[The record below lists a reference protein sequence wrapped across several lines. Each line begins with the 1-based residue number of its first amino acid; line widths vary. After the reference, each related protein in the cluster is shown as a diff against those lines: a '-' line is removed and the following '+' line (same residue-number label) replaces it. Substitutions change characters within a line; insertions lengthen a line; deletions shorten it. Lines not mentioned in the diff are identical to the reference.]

1 MFCPKCGTKAEPGDR
16 FCGKCGF
23 PLGEAGDQQTQ
34 TGNDQAQQ
42 NGAWKNPMEGDGSWK
57 NPAEQTGGAWAN
69 QGGNWDTR
77 GSGEEYG
84 EPEYKEPKKP
94 KWWLF
99 ILLGV
104 ILVALIAVLLVLIFM
119 KDDRK
124 DEDSSSEM
132 VQEVLEEGESAEENG
147 DAVTGGD
154 APEDFDLGAL
164 EDSGEEAASEPTATP
179 TPTPEPEPE
188 LVTDSGDIAQIRQD
202 YWRVG
207 EENILNYSAS
217 STIQQDNGV
226 INPPIYLFD
235 NDDQTN
241 WQEGVEDSGEGE
253 FLSFAFDQ
261 EYQISAMTFRL
272 GNWKSDTYYHGNNR
286 PKTLRLELG
295 DYSWSVTFP
304 DEWQEFGVRF
314 TSPVSS
320 ADLKITLEEVYEGTD
335 WDDTAITEVGVWY
348 R

>member
-1 MFCPKCGTKAEPGDR
+1 MFCPNCGTKAEPGDR
-16 FCGKCGF
+16 FCGTCGF
-23 PLGEAGDQQTQ
+23 PLGEMEHSQTQ
-34 TGNDQAQQ
+34 EQQMPPEQRKDRESGNSGWYETGRMEEQPERDQ
-42 NGAWKNPMEGDGSWK
+42 E
-57 NPAEQTGGAWAN
+57 
-69 QGGNWDTR
+69 
-77 GSGEEYG
+77 
-84 EPEYKEPKKP
+84 EPKKP
-94 KWWLF
+94 RWWLF

-119 KDDRK
+119 RQDSGEEGSSGETVQEQQEDGAAGE
-124 DEDSSSEM
+124 EDST
-132 VQEVLEEGESAEENG
+132 
-147 DAVTGGD
+147 VTGGD
-154 APEDFDLGAL
+154 APEDFTL
-164 EDSGEEAASEPTATP
+164 EGSEDADGEAELEPTAEETP

-188 LVTDSGDIAQIRQD
+188 LVTDSRDIAQIRQD

-253 FLSFAFDQ
+253 FLTFAFDQ

-286 PKTLRLELG
+286 PKTLKLELG
-295 DYSWSVTFP
+295 EYSWNVTFP

-320 ADLKITLEEVYEGTD
+320 SDLKITLEEIYEGTD